1 MRSSIVAPWRL
12 GDTIMGVTAVGIGG
26 AGLLVLATGL
36 EMMGATRGAWASLLS
51 AAMLEGL
58 LIITALAFSIRR
70 YHCSVDILGFR
81 SVRGYHFWLI
91 PFVALFA
98 SLMISGIYTTIVKFC
113 GIDVLVP
120 PELSNSFEEPLG
132 FSRLG
137 LAFIVVV
144 LAPIAEET
152 FFRGFVLQGLTHW
165 TGLFGASIGS
175 SLLFALSHAS
185 VGMLIPVFLSGMI
198 LAWAFMKTR
207 SLTPGIFAHSMQNS
221 LAFMLAF

>member
-1 MRSSIVAPWRL
+1 MVAPWQL
-12 GDTIMGVTAVGIGG
+12 SDTIIGVTAVGIGG
-26 AGLLVLATGL
+26 VGLLFLATGL
-36 EMMGATRGAWASLLS
+36 EMIGATRGGWGPVLS

-58 LIITALAFSIRR
+58 LIVTALALSIRR
-70 YHCSVDILGFR
+70 YHCSVEILGFR

-98 SLMISGIYTTIVKFC
+98 SLIITVIYTAIVKNS
-113 GIDVLVP
+113 GVDVLVP
-120 PELSNSFEEPLG
+120 PDLSNSFDKPLG

-137 LAFIVVV
+137 LAFVVV
-144 LAPIAEET
+144 VIAPIAEET

-165 TGLFGASIGS
+165 TGPFGVAIGS

-185 VGMLIPVFLSGMI
+185 IGMLIPAFLSGMI

-221 LAFMLAF
+221 LAFVLAF